1 MSALTDE
8 QVARARMRSL
18 LLVESPAST
27 CHDIASWFGAMQ
39 AQDAGSGA
47 FSLGV
52 RLPEPSQSHV
62 ESAFERAD
70 VIRTWPMR
78 GTIHVIP
85 AEDARWM
92 LELTGSRSLAAY
104 EGRRRQL
111 GLDSASADRA
121 VVVLS
126 DALTAS
132 ARLTRSAC
140 LQALRDEG
148 IPTDG
153 QRGYHLLWFAAVQG
167 VICIGPQ
174 VGTQQTFTLLDR
186 CAPDQVQLV
195 GDDALTELAYRFFRS
210 HGPAPVTDFAGW
222 SGLTVTAARRG
233 VALNEGRL
241 VSRRHADRD
250 TWLTPD
256 LAERLDSADWRQ
268 WSVAVALPGFDEFV
282 LGYKDRRIPVGD
294 EGLERIVPGGNG
306 MFRSTVCVDG
316 RAVATWTRTVRRDRV
331 DVAVEAFPGL
341 SAAQQAR
348 IAGSY
353 ERYTRF
359 VGLPVRLV

>member
-8 QVARARMRSL
+8 QVARSRTRSL
-18 LLVESPAST
+18 LLVESAVST

-39 AQDAGSGA
+39 AQDAASGL

-52 RLPEPSQSHV
+52 RLPQPSLSDV
-62 ESAFERAD
+62 EAAFERAD

-92 LELTGSRSLAAY
+92 LGLTGSRSMAASL
-104 EGRRRQL
+104 GRRDQL
-111 GLDSASADRA
+111 GLDAATADKA
-121 VVVLS
+121 VSVLS
-126 DALTAS
+126 EALA
-132 ARLTRSAC
+132 AHPRLTRAEC
-140 LQALRDEG
+140 LQVIQDAG

-174 VGTQQTFTLLDR
+174 DGKQQTFTLLDT
-186 CAPDQVQLV
+186 CAPVQVPLE
-195 GDDALTELAYRFFRS
+195 GDDALAELACRFFRS

-222 SGLTVTAARRG
+222 SGLTLTASRRG

-241 VSRRHADRD
+241 VSLRHEDRD
-250 TWLTPD
+250 LWLTVD
-256 LAERLDSADWRQ
+256 LADDLASGAWRD

-282 LGYKDRRIPVGD
+282 LGYKDRRIPVG
-294 EGLERIVPGGNG
+294 ESGLERIVPGNNG
-306 MFRSTVCVDG
+306 MFRSTVCIDG
-316 RAVATWTRTVRRDRV
+316 RAVAVWTRAVRRDRV
-331 DVAVEAFPGL
+331 DIALEPFDGL
-341 SAAQQAR
+341 TSEQQAR
-348 IAGSY
+348 IPGAF
-353 ERYTRF
+353 ERYAQF
-359 VGLPVRLV
+359 IGVPARLV